1 MIRNGIHKLLGT
13 SATQIYRSEENLRI
27 YRSFI
32 SGPWSQQLDA
42 LVPGP
47 SRNIANGPGPKC
59 NGPWSLGPF
68 DQWSLVPGTPFR
80 VSSMHQRMTSSAL

>member
-27 YRSFI
+27 YRHFI

-59 NGPWSLGPF
+59 NGPWSLGPLR
-68 DQWSLVPGTPFR
+68 QLSLLLGPQFR
-80 VSSMHQRMTSSAL
+80 ASSEECGHEKIF